1 MQNQTTALRE
11 DAPPLSP
18 VPTPAPHGS
27 PWLAVLSIAIGAF
40 ALVTTEFLPVGL
52 LPAIAAELGVTE
64 GVAGM
69 LVTVPGIVAALA
81 AILVTVGVGKT
92 DRRYVI
98 WGLTATLVLSNAIV
112 ALSHSFPLILVGRAL
127 LGLGVGGFWAIGPA
141 LSTRLVSP
149 EAATRATA
157 VVFAGVSV
165 GTVAGVPAGAF
176 LGELFGWRSA
186 FAAAGAVGL
195 LVLLTQMYLLP
206 KLQPEK
212 AITFRQLPELLR
224 VSKARLGILATVLVF
239 LGQFSAYTYISP
251 FLSQVT
257 HLNPTNISTLLLAYG
272 AAGFFGN
279 LIGGAL
285 VARSVRTSLIVTG
298 ITLGVA
304 IGALPL
310 LGANAWTA
318 TALVV
323 LWGVGFGMM
332 PISVQTWIF
341 QAAPHAMESGGA
353 VFVSIVQVALA
364 SGALVGGLTVDH
376 TGVSGAM
383 ALGGGLALAMAVL
396 IAVWAK
402 DDGQP
407 SVKLQAVH

>member
-1 MQNQTTALRE
+1 MQNNTNTRLASP
-11 DAPPLSP
+11 DAAPSA
-18 VPTPAPHGS
+18 PAHGHGS
-27 PWLAVLSIAIGAF
+27 PWLAVLSVAIGAF

-52 LPAIAAELGVTE
+52 LPAIAAELGITE
-64 GVAGM
+64 GIAGM
-69 LVTVPGIVAALA
+69 MVTIPGLVAAAA

-112 ALSHSFPLILVGRAL
+112 ALSHSFPLVLLGRAL
-127 LGLGVGGFWAIGPA
+127 LGIGVGGFWAIGPA
-141 LSTRLVSP
+141 LSTRLVAAES
-149 EAATRATA
+149 ATRATA

-176 LGELFGWRSA
+176 LGELFGWRTA
-186 FAAAGAVGL
+186 FEAAGAVGL
-195 LVLLTQMYLLP
+195 LVLLTQMWLLP
-206 KLQPEK
+206 KLPPNQ

-224 VSKARLGILATVLVF
+224 VPKARLGILATVLVF
-239 LGQFSAYTYISP
+239 LGQFAAYTYITP

-257 HLNPTNISTLLLAYG
+257 HLTATTISTLLLAYG

-279 LIGGAL
+279 MVGGAL

-298 ITLGVA
+298 LVLGLA
-304 IGALPL
+304 IGGLPL
-310 LGANAWTA
+310 LGSGAWAA

-323 LWGVGFGMM
+323 VWGVGFGMM

-353 VFVSIVQVALA
+353 VFVAIVQIALA
-364 SGALVGGLTVDH
+364 SGALVGGVAVDH
-376 TGVSGAM
+376 TGVWGAM
-383 ALGGGLALAMAVL
+383 ALGGVLALSMAALVAL
-396 IAVWAK
+396 RAK
-402 DDGQP
+402 EDGKP
-407 SVKLQAVH
+407 AVKLHAVH

>member
-1 MQNQTTALRE
+1 MQNQNTAVRE
-11 DAPPLSP
+11 DAPSP
-18 VPTPAPHGS
+18 KPKPHGS
-27 PWLAVLSIAIGAF
+27 PWLAVLSVATGAF

-81 AILVTVGVGKT
+81 AVLVTVGVGKA

-98 WGLTATLVLSNAIV
+98 WGLTATMVLSNALV

-127 LGLGVGGFWAIGPA
+127 LGIGVGGFWAIGPA

-176 LGELFGWRSA
+176 LGELFGWRTA

-195 LVLLTQMYLLP
+195 LVLLTQMALLP
-206 KLQPEK
+206 KLPPEK

-257 HLNPTNISTLLLAYG
+257 HLNATTISTLLLAYG

-298 ITLGVA
+298 VTLGVA

-396 IAVWAK
+396 IAVRAK

-407 SVKLQAVH
+407 SVKLHAVH